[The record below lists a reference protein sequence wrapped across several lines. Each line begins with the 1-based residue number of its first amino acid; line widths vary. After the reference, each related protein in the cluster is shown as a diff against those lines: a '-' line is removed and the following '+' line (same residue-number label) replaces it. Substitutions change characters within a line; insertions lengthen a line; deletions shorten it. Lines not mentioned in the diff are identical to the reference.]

1 MISRLGL
8 ISRNLTVTPQ
18 ITNGSRG
25 PFHDRRI
32 KPKNLPDSV
41 KDYDSVN
48 PETWKRYESNIF
60 FFFLLLFL
68 KLLFRDF
75 ASVSLRSTTHQFDNQ
90 FLSDKF
96 FKEREIWDEKAQQR
110 RKIKLTP
117 GLPFKTRKGKKSSV
131 FILCHLKFKN
141 LNLF

>member
-1 MISRLGL
+1 MYFRMISRLRL
-8 ISRNLTVTPQ
+8 ISRNLTVTSQ

-32 KPKNLPDSV
+32 TPKKLPDSV

-48 PETWKRYESNIF
+48 PETWKRYISMNF
-60 FFFLLLFL
+60 FITVL
-68 KLLFRDF
+68 KTYFRDF

-96 FKEREIWDEKAQQR
+96 FKEREIWDEKAQQK

-117 GLPFKTRKGKKSSV
+117 GLPFKTRKGKKSFF
-131 FILCHLKFKN
+131 FILCYLK
-141 LNLF
+141 

>member
-1 MISRLGL
+1 MISRLRL
-8 ISRNLTVTPQ
+8 ISRNLTVTSQ
-18 ITNGSRG
+18 IPNGSRG

-48 PETWKRYESNIF
+48 PETWRRYISISF
-60 FFFLLLFL
+60 FTYFIIIL
-68 KLLFRDF
+68 KNYFRDF
-75 ASVSLRSTTHQFDNQ
+75 ASVSLTSTTHQFDNQ

-117 GLPFKTRKGKKSSV
+117 GLPFKTRKGEKSLV
-131 FILCHLKFKN
+131 FILCHLI
-141 LNLF
+141 LILF